1 MIINH
6 NVTAVF
12 ANRALKFND
21 WSISKNIEKL
31 SSGYRIN
38 RAGDDPAGLAV
49 SEKLRSQ
56 VRGLKQASRNA
67 EDAVSF
73 IQLTEGYLQ
82 EVQDILQRVRELAIQ
97 ASNGIYTPE
106 DRMQIQVEVSSLLNE
121 IERVATSA
129 QYNGMRMLTGR
140 FANPATGG
148 QPTASMWFHIG
159 ANQDQRVRSF
169 IGTMTIKGLQLEGVS
184 LSTPQNSNSALAVVD
199 QALGKISK
207 QRADLGAYQSRF
219 ESTVK
224 GLMVGF
230 ENMQAAESRI
240 RDVDFAEEMIDYV
253 KNQILIQSSTALLA
267 QANMK
272 PSSVLLLLR

>member
-6 NVTAVF
+6 NISAVF

-21 WSISKNIEKL
+21 LNVGKNIEKL
-31 SSGYRIN
+31 SSGLRIN

-49 SEKLRSQ
+49 SEKMRSQ
-56 VRGLKQASRNA
+56 IRGLRQAARNA

-73 IQLTEGYLQ
+73 IQLAEGYLQ
-82 EVQDILQRVRELAIQ
+82 EQQDILQRLRELAIQ
-97 ASNGIYTPE
+97 SANGIYTSE
-106 DRMQIQVEVSSLLNE
+106 DRMQIQVEVSSLLDE
-121 IERVATSA
+121 IDRVATSA

-140 FANPATGG
+140 FANPAGG
-148 QPTASMWFHIG
+148 GTPTASMWFHVG
-159 ANQDQRVRSF
+159 ANQDQRVRAY
-169 IGTMTIKGLQLEGVS
+169 IGTMTKQGLNLVGLS
-184 LSTPQNSNSALAVVD
+184 LSTPENANAAIARIDNALA
-199 QALGKISK
+199 KINK

-224 GLMVGF
+224 GLLVGY

-240 RDVDFAEEMIDYV
+240 RDVDMAEEMIDYV
-253 KNQILIQSSTALLA
+253 KNQILVQSSTALLG

-272 PSSVLLLLR
+272 PATVLYLLR

>member
-199 QALGKISK
+199 QA
-207 QRADLGAYQSRF
+207 
-219 ESTVK
+219 
-224 GLMVGF
+224 
-230 ENMQAAESRI
+230 
-240 RDVDFAEEMIDYV
+240 
-253 KNQILIQSSTALLA
+253 
-267 QANMK
+267 
-272 PSSVLLLLR
+272 